1 MLSLSLV
8 QFVAV
13 TIWTLA
19 IWTVYSMRYLAV
31 VEEYYAFFVAIGM
44 ATIGTLIFAAG
55 KSEFIQVLI
64 MSC

>member
-1 MLSLSLV
+1 M
-8 QFVAV
+8 
-13 TIWTLA
+13 
-19 IWTVYSMRYLAV
+19 